1 MIQLTNDHKQL
12 IATALFEQ
20 RKNFDGSD
28 EQFSE
33 SYGIHYSVFS
43 RLKTAKNF
51 DGLLRDSKWIDM
63 GYELNVDTHRA
74 KWNIVKT
81 EVYAMI
87 EEEILFCQQNA
98 KSRICVD
105 NSDIGKSTA
114 AKHLSKILKNCFY
127 IDMSQCAGKIDF
139 IRTLAKSV
147 GVNPNNKISELKAKT
162 KYMLRM
168 LPNPIV
174 ILDEAGDMRYETF
187 LTCKEYWNGTEG
199 ACGWYMIGADALRE
213 WIERGKKN
221 RKVGFYEMF
230 NRYGANYTM
239 LTPTD
244 GKEKLMFYKKLVTDV
259 VKANLKDK
267 SKLNKIVAKALVKNE
282 DTGEYSGL
290 RRIES
295 LLLLNQ

>member
-1 MIQLTNDHKQL
+1 MIQLTNDHKKQ
-12 IATALFEQ
+12 IAAALFEQ
-20 RKNFDGSD
+20 RKHFDGTA
-28 EQFSE
+28 EQFSQ
-33 SYGIHYSVFS
+33 SYGINYSVYS
-43 RLKTAKNF
+43 RLKTAQNF
-51 DGLLRDSKWIDM
+51 DGLLRENKWVDL
-63 GYELNVDTHRA
+63 GYELDVDVNRA

-81 EVYAMI
+81 DVYAMI
-87 EEEILFCQQNA
+87 EEEILFCKQNA

-105 NSDIGKSTA
+105 NSDIGKTTA
-114 AKHLSKILKNCFY
+114 ARHLAKTQKNCFY
-127 IDMSQCAGKIDF
+127 IDMSQCPGKIDF
-139 IRTLAKSV
+139 IRTLAKAV

-168 LPNPIV
+168 LPEPIV
-174 ILDEAGDMRYETF
+174 VLDEAGDMRYETF
-187 LTCKEYWNGTEG
+187 LACKEYWNGTEG

-213 WIERGKKN
+213 WIERGKRN

-239 LTPTD
+239 LTPSDT
-244 GKEKLMFYKKLVTDV
+244 KEKLMFYKKLVTDV
-259 VKANLKDK
+259 VKANLADK
-267 SKLNKIVAKALVKNE
+267 SKLNAIVAKALVKNE